1 MAAPLEAGAA
11 VCYPPRFCNL
21 LLDNCASQGDRRY
34 VVAQPSVVAAVVA
47 AVGTL
52 GARIISTRNTRSRS
66 GEIQVNEGLRHR
78 GRPRCNRLAT
88 SRPRSVRSLPR

>member
-1 MAAPLEAGAA
+1 MAPPEAEAA

-21 LLDNCASQGDRRY
+21 LLDNCASQGDQHY
-34 VVAQPSVVAAVVA
+34 VVARPSVVAAVVA
-47 AVGTL
+47 AVDTL

-66 GEIQVNEGLRHR
+66 EEIQENEGPRLR